1 MSTTGFIGSDG
12 KYHRGEDNKMGYD
25 VNSTHKQWRH
35 EYERKVFAREIIQPR
50 INGKP
55 NRAFIEAY
63 PNYSKKYWSQE
74 VIDKTL
80 RELP

>member
-35 EYERKVFAREIIQPR
+35 EYERKIFAREIIQPHV
-50 INGKP
+50 NGKP
-55 NRAFIEAY
+55 NVEFIKAY